1 PRQHTTHTPPSLS
14 QQAGTSYY
22 YNTTRLPTCPRSR
35 HLFSEKMSRT
45 SVFAALLA
53 LTHVVTASNLRA
65 TNLGGSTPA
74 VVQHATSA
82 APPTRQDASRRL
94 HYYSDD
100 SSSDSDNNDYSPEEM
115 YVGCFQDDEQ
125 SPLLEFGFISGDFA
139 IERCYKHCTDEGAT
153 FMGLKYGFQCSC
165 GFGQEEEYT
174 LNGAGE
180 CACGCYGDPDG
191 NCGGQRAFDLYFLG
205 GGDDSSTS
213 VTPSPA
219 ASSTGFPMPTG
230 FPILSAAPSTSFT
243 WGPTGGPS
251 SAPTSSPTSST
262 MTMTDDDGGYSMTA
276 PPTPAR
282 SAPTPSPNMPV
293 GPTPT
298 TPVAPPTPMPVT
310 LPTPM
315 PVTLP
320 TPMPVAPRTPAPVT
334 EEPVAPPTAPTPP
347 GSPTPAD
354 MTELV
359 DLHNEARCVH
369 DAEPLTWSS
378 AVTSSA
384 AEHAERLTA
393 QCSSLF
399 HSTQE
404 QRYGYGENLY
414 MCWGSDSCYS
424 HEKAME
430 GLYVNGVPLDKVT
443 EYGGHA
449 TQILWKSTEKVGCV
463 LAGCTN
469 GGTPYTF
476 LVCQYDPPGN
486 YGGQYEE
493 QVGLPDSGNS
503 C

>member
-1 PRQHTTHTPPSLS
+1 
-14 QQAGTSYY
+14 
-22 YNTTRLPTCPRSR
+22 
-35 HLFSEKMSRT
+35 MSRT
-45 SVFAALLA
+45 SSVVVVLLA
-53 LTHVVTASNLRA
+53 MAHAVIASNLRA
-65 TNLGGSTPA
+65 TNVGGSSPA
-74 VVQHATSA
+74 IVQRATSA
-82 APPTRQDASRRL
+82 APPTRQAIRRL
-94 HYYSDD
+94 HDSDD
-100 SSSDSDNNDYSPEEM
+100 SSSDSESNGYSPQEL
-115 YVGCFQDDEQ
+115 YVGCFQDDDQ
-125 SPLLEFGFISGDFA
+125 SPLLEFGFISGDFT
-139 IERCYKHCTDEGAT
+139 IERCHMHCTDEGAT

-165 GFGQEEEYT
+165 GFGREEDYT
-174 LNGAGE
+174 LNGTGE
-180 CACGCYGDPDG
+180 CACGCYGDRDG
-191 NCGGQRAFDLYFLG
+191 NCGGQWAFDLYSLG
-205 GGDDSSTS
+205 EGDDSSTS
-213 VTPSPA
+213 VTPSPT
-219 ASSTGFPMPTG
+219 ASSIGFPMPTG
-230 FPILSAAPSTSFT
+230 FPTLSAAPSTSFT

-282 SAPTPSPNMPV
+282 SLPTPSPTMPV

-298 TPVAPPTPMPVT
+298 MPVAPPTPMPATPPTAVAPRTPMPVAPRTPAPVTQEPVAPPTPMPVT
-310 LPTPM
+310 LPTS
-315 PVTLP
+315 
-320 TPMPVAPRTPAPVT
+320 MPVAPRTPAPVT
-334 EEPVAPPTAPTPP
+334 HKPVAPPTAPTP

-369 DAEPLTWSS
+369 NADHLTWSS
-378 AVTSSA
+378 TVASSA

-393 QCSSLF
+393 QCSSRLF

-430 GLYVNGVPLDKVT
+430 GLYYDEVQFDSVLQ
-443 EYGGHA
+443 YGGHA
-449 TQILWKSTEKVGCV
+449 TQILWKSTEQVGCV
-463 LAGCTN
+463 VARCTN

-493 QVGLPDSGNS
+493 QVDLPDSGKS